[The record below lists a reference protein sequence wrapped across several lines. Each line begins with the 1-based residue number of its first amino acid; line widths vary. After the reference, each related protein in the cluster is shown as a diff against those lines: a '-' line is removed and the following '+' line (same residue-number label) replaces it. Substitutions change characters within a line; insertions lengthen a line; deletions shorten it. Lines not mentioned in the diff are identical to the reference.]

1 MAKLKPG
8 DRVDCRVK
16 LNAIVSPYN
25 PDYDEVVT
33 FEVVAKDKPGYY
45 LYVPC
50 YILLKGS
57 VLADKH
63 LVKRLKIN
71 PRFLGER
78 VMYIQESMI
87 LKVSSVLDGLFCA
100 KCHEFFMMSE
110 PNQEDGTLICWS
122 CRQNPYR

>member
-25 PDYDEVVT
+25 PDYDEVVS
-33 FEVVAKDKPGYY
+33 FEIVAKDSSGVF
-45 LYVPC
+45 LYVPQ
-50 YILLKGS
+50 YRTLKGT
-57 VLADKH
+57 VTADKH
-63 LVKRLKIN
+63 LCKRLGIN
-71 PRFLGER
+71 GRFLGEQ
-78 VMYIQESMI
+78 VMYIQGSMI
-87 LKVSSVLDGLFCA
+87 YKISSILDGLFCA
-100 KCHEFFMMSE
+100 KCHEFYMMAE

>member
-33 FEVVAKDKPGYY
+33 FEIVAKDSSGVY
-45 LYVPC
+45 LFVPQ
-50 YILLKGS
+50 YRTLSGT
-57 VLADKH
+57 VTVDKY
-63 LVKRLKIN
+63 LSRQLGIDKKFI
-71 PRFLGER
+71 GER
-78 VMYIQESMI
+78 IMYIQGSFI
-87 LKVSSVLDGLFCA
+87 YKVSSILDGLFCA
-100 KCHEFFMMSE
+100 KCREFYMMAE